1 MSQWGVV
8 AGNKNSVR
16 SVLAQVQ
23 EVLVKTIEGGPVQI
37 VMSRPTRTKEQNRL
51 LWPLLRDC
59 SSQIKYNNLKLS
71 PEDWKDLMTVGFEG
85 VQRSAPSLDGQGLVF
100 FGVRTSKYP
109 KDTFSAFI
117 EYIYAEG
124 TQRGVKWSKQS
135 QDNYEE
141 VKP

>member
-8 AGNKNSVR
+8 AGNKSAVR
-16 SVLAQVQ
+16 HVLEQVQSVLT
-23 EVLVKTIEGGPVQI
+23 KTIEGGPVQI

-59 SSQIKYNNLKLS
+59 ANQIDHHGLELG
-71 PEDWKDLMTVGFEG
+71 PEDWKQLMTVGFEG
-85 VQRSAPSLDGQGLVF
+85 LQRNAPSLDGKGLVF
-100 FGVRTSKYP
+100 FGASTSKYP

-135 QDNYEE
+135 ESNVAE
-141 VKP
+141 VRG